1 MTSLE
6 PVIDGGL
13 NKAGFLKWHQAHGQI
28 TPSFEERFANIVAS
42 QPEIVAHQA
51 YYTLADEP
59 RSMILVVCNKR
70 P

>member
-28 TPSFEERFANIVAS
+28 ARSF
-42 QPEIVAHQA
+42 
-51 YYTLADEP
+51 T
-59 RSMILVVCNKR
+59 
-70 P
+70 